1 MNNEML
7 GVIVTFLLTVLLAI
21 PLGRYIARV
30 FKGERTILDFISP
43 IEKWIFRICG
53 IDPRKGM
60 NWKEFLKA
68 MLTIN
73 LLWFVYGF
81 FMLIFQDQL
90 PLNPDGNPGQT
101 PDLAFNSI
109 ISFVTNTNLQD
120 YSGETGATYLTQLF
134 VFTFLQF
141 TSAATGIACLIALFN
156 GLKEKTTNNLGNFWS
171 IFVKSITRLLLPLS
185 IVLAI
190 ILAFN
195 GTPASFDGKDT
206 IITLQ
211 GDTVQVSRGPAAAMI
226 AIKQLGTNGG
236 GYFGANSAHPFE
248 NPNYFTNMVEEISI
262 IVCISIA
269 FIFALGFY
277 INKKKICLCHF
288 WCDDIVS
295 LSCSLVTI
303 FILKQW

>member
-30 FKGERTILDFISP
+30 FKGERTMLDFMNP
-43 IEKWIFRICG
+43 VEKLIFRICG

-81 FMLIFQDQL
+81 FMLIFQDKL

-101 PDLAFNSI
+101 ADLAFNSI
-109 ISFVTNTNLQD
+109 VSFVTNTNLQD
-120 YSGETGATYLTQLF
+120 YSAESGATYLTQLF
-134 VFTFLQF
+134 IFTFLQF
-141 TSAATGIACLIALFN
+141 TSAATGLACLIALFN
-156 GLKEKTTNNLGNFWS
+156 GLKEKTTINLGNFWS
-171 IFVKSITRLLLPLS
+171 IFVKSITRILLPIS
-185 IVLAI
+185 ILVAL

-195 GTPASFDGKDT
+195 GTPTSFDGKDT
-206 IITLQ
+206 ITTLE

-226 AIKQLGTNGG
+226 AIKQVGTNGG

-248 NPNYFTNMVEEISI
+248 NPNYFTNMVEAISI
-262 IVCISIA
+262 IVVSIA
-269 FIFALGFY
+269 LVFALGFY
-277 INKKKICLCHF
+277 TK
-288 WCDDIVS
+288 
-295 LSCSLVTI
+295 
-303 FILKQW
+303 

>member
-1 MNNEML
+1 MNKEML
-7 GVIVTFLLTVLLAI
+7 GVIITFLLTVILAI
-21 PLGRYIARV
+21 PLGRYIAKV
-30 FKGERTILDFISP
+30 FKGEKTILDFMSP
-43 IEKWIFRICG
+43 LERLIFKVCG

-81 FMLIFQDQL
+81 FMLIFQDKL

-109 ISFVTNTNLQD
+109 VSFVTNTNLQD
-120 YSGETGATYLTQLF
+120 YSGESGATYLTQLF

-141 TSAATGIACLIALFN
+141 TSAATGIACMIALFN

-185 IVLAI
+185 IVVAV

-195 GTPASFDGKDT
+195 GTPTSYAGKDT
-206 IITLQ
+206 IITMQ

-226 AIKQLGTNGG
+226 AIKQLGT
-236 GYFGANSAHPFE
+236 
-248 NPNYFTNMVEEISI
+248 
-262 IVCISIA
+262 
-269 FIFALGFY
+269 
-277 INKKKICLCHF
+277 
-288 WCDDIVS
+288 
-295 LSCSLVTI
+295 
-303 FILKQW
+303 

>member
-1 MNNEML
+1 MYNEML
-7 GVIVTFLLTVLLAI
+7 GVIVTFLLTVILAV
-21 PLGRYIARV
+21 PLGRYIAKV
-30 FKGERTILDFISP
+30 FKGEKTMLDFMAP
-43 IEKWIFRICG
+43 LEKIIFKVCG

-81 FMLIFQDQL
+81 FMLIFQDKL

-109 ISFVTNTNLQD
+109 VSFVTNTNLQD
-120 YSGETGATYLTQLF
+120 YSGESGATYLTQLF

-141 TSAATGIACLIALFN
+141 TSAATGIACMIALFN

-185 IVLAI
+185 IMLAV
-190 ILAFN
+190 ILVFN
-195 GTPASFDGKDT
+195 GTPSSFDGKDT
-206 IITLQ
+206 ITTLQ

-236 GYFGANSAHPFE
+236 GYSAPILRI
-248 NPNYFTNMVEEISI
+248 PLKIRI
-262 IVCISIA
+262 ILQI
-269 FIFALGFY
+269 
-277 INKKKICLCHF
+277 
-288 WCDDIVS
+288 W
-295 LSCSLVTI
+295 LS
-303 FILKQW
+303 